1 MILKLDM
8 HHQGLKVYKVSIIDD
23 PWLTLTYFM
32 ARPNY
37 FQTSSSLKLLGQLKP
52 NCMWSLLMGRGGEG
66 LDHMSKMAA
75 MLIYGKNL

>member
-32 ARPNY
+32 ARPNLVKIAY
-37 FQTSSSLKLLGQLKP
+37 YAYRPRCQVSIYRTIGPLVHTSF
-52 NCMWSLLMGRGGEG
+52 CT
-66 LDHMSKMAA
+66 
-75 MLIYGKNL
+75 KNLTDHFRDNLL